1 MKSEKQ
7 ILNFGKKL
15 IKEEINALTK
25 VQKNLNIN
33 FSKAV
38 NLINNTKG
46 NIVFSGVG
54 KSKLILEKTCGTFSS
69 LGISSYVLDANQAT
83 HGSLGNLKN
92 NDTLII
98 ASNSGNTNELIA
110 IFKFAKKYKI
120 KIIGISSNSKSQL
133 FKNSDINIVYPKV
146 KEIGDNNF
154 KLVPTSST
162 TALTG
167 IGDALAISV
176 ANLRGFTIRD
186 FSKAHPG
193 GSIGKALTPI
203 KDLLITGKNIP
214 FVNSRDSFS
223 KILSVVA
230 SKRLGCALVKD
241 KNSKKISIV
250 TDGDCSRA
258 VYKFKNL
265 SSIKAKDI
273 MTKNPS
279 YVDENTLAPES
290 LSIMNK
296 KRITVLL
303 VKSKRKFKGLIS
315 LHSILEFLA
324 KWYQI

>member
-7 ILNFGKKL
+7 ILSFGKKL
-15 IKEEINALTK
+15 IKEEINALSK
-25 VQKNLNIN
+25 VQQNLNIN

-98 ASNSGNTNELIA
+98 ASNSGNTNELLA

-162 TALTG
+162 TALTV

-176 ANLRGFTIRD
+176 AKLKGFTIKD
-186 FSKAHPG
+186 FSQAHPG

-214 FVNSRDSFS
+214 FVNSGDSFS

-258 VYKFKNL
+258 ASKFKNL
-265 SSIKAKDI
+265 SLVKAKDI

-279 YVDENTLAPES
+279 YANEKTLAPDA
-290 LSIMNK
+290 LSVMNK

-315 LHSILEFLA
+315 LHSILEFLS
-324 KWYQI
+324 K

>member
-15 IKEEINALTK
+15 IKEEINALIK
-25 VQKNLNIN
+25 LHKNLNIN

-38 NLINNTKG
+38 NLINNTRG

-69 LGISSYVLDANQAT
+69 LGVPSYVLDASQAT

-110 IFKFAKKYKI
+110 IFKFAKKYRI
-120 KIIGISSNSKSQL
+120 KIIGISSNSRSQL

-146 KEIGDNNF
+146 KEIGDSNF

-162 TALTG
+162 TTLGA

-176 ANLRGFTIRD
+176 AKLRGFTIRD
-186 FSKAHPG
+186 FSQAHPG
-193 GSIGKALTPI
+193 GQIGKALTSI
-203 KDLLITGKNIP
+203 KDLLITHKNIP
-214 FVNSRDSFS
+214 FVNNAASFS
-223 KILSVVA
+223 KILSVIA

-241 KNSKKISIV
+241 KETKKISII

-258 VYKFKNL
+258 AAKYKNL
-265 SSIKAKDI
+265 SLIKAKDI

-279 YVDENTLAPES
+279 YTDEKTLVPDA
-290 LSIMNK
+290 LTIMNK

-303 VKSKRKFKGLIS
+303 IKSKGKFKGLVSI
-315 LHSILEFLA
+315 HSILEFLN
-324 KWYQI
+324 K

>member
-7 ILNFGKKL
+7 ILSFGKKL
-15 IKEEINALTK
+15 IKEEINALLK

-46 NIVFSGVG
+46 NIVFTGVG

-69 LGISSYVLDANQAT
+69 LGISSYVLDANQAS
-83 HGSLGNLKN
+83 HGSLGNLQK

-98 ASNSGNTNELIA
+98 ASNSGNTNELIT
-110 IFKFAKKYKI
+110 ILKFAKKYKI

-133 FKNSDINIVYPKV
+133 FKNSDINIIYPKV
-146 KEIGDNNF
+146 KEIGDINF

-176 ANLRGFTIRD
+176 AKLRGFKIKEFGET
-186 FSKAHPG
+186 HPS

-214 FVNSRDSFS
+214 FINSKDSFS
-223 KILSVVA
+223 KILSVIA
-230 SKRLGCALVKD
+230 SKRLGCALVRD
-241 KNSKKISIV
+241 KSSKKISIV

-258 VYKFKNL
+258 AAKYKNL
-265 SSIKAKDI
+265 SLIKAEDI
-273 MTKNPS
+273 MTRNPNFINEMS
-279 YVDENTLAPES
+279 FAPDA
-290 LSIMNK
+290 LSTMNK

-303 VKSKRKFKGLIS
+303 VKSKGKFKGLVSI
-315 LHSILEFLA
+315 HTILEFLG
-324 KWYQI
+324 K